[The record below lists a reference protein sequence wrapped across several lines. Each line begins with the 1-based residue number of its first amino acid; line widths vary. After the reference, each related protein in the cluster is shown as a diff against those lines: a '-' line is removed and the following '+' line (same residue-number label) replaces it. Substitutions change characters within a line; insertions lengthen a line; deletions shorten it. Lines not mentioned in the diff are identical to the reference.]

1 MDSEY
6 SEHKR
11 IVHDTSASS
20 EPEVKLEPVVIAGE
34 GQGAINWGQPI
45 KRLQVLRVDSR

>member
-1 MDSEY
+1 MDSDR
-6 SEHKR
+6 SEPEG
-11 IVHDTSASS
+11 IVHDTSSSS